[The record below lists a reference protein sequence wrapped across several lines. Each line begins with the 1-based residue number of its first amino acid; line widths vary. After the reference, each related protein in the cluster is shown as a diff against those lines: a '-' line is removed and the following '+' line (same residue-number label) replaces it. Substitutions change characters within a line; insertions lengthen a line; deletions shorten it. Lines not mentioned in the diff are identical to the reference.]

1 MTLDQI
7 IQIAVGVGT
16 IAVAILA
23 IWGDQI
29 RHRLGLGPR
38 LTLLLDD
45 PLGELIDISEGTG
58 IRTPARYYHL
68 RVRNS
73 HGWSQATNVRV
84 VITGLAKPAADGS
97 MVPQPLSGPLQLM
110 WRFSSYHPSYSIV
123 GPDDICDLGF
133 LKRGQNFVL
142 TPYVFPNN
150 FAGSLGGNQR
160 MQVVSRQL
168 PTTPS
173 HRSSALRSRGM
184 VSGLMTPL
192 KWRSTW
198 LSNKLRLQPLSKMA
212 KIDERAAQHRLQA
225 DSGFAARESGAF
237 C

>member
-23 IWGDQI
+23 IWGDQV
-29 RHRLGLGPR
+29 RHRLGLGLR

-97 MVPQPLSGPLQLM
+97 MVTQPLSGPLQLM

-150 FAGSLGGNQR
+150 FAGSLDGNQR
-160 MQVVSRQL
+160 MQVVLKAIADNAESPFICIEVSWDGQWADDTL
-168 PTTPS
+168 EMAKHLVVKQVEAPTT
-173 HRSSALRSRGM
+173 LENG
-184 VSGLMTPL
+184 
-192 KWRSTW
+192 K
-198 LSNKLRLQPLSKMA
+198 N
-212 KIDERAAQHRLQA
+212 
-225 DSGFAARESGAF
+225 
-237 C
+237 

>member
-1 MTLDQI
+1 MGGTMTLDQI

-23 IWGDQI
+23 IWGDQV
-29 RHRLGLGPR
+29 RHRLGLGLR

-97 MVPQPLSGPLQLM
+97 MVTQPLSGPLQLM

-123 GPDDICDLGF
+123 GPDD
-133 LKRGQNFVL
+133 
-142 TPYVFPNN
+142 
-150 FAGSLGGNQR
+150 GNQR
-160 MQVVSRQL
+160 MQVVLKAIADNAESPFICIEVSWDGQWADDTL
-168 PTTPS
+168 EMAKHLVVKQVEAPTT
-173 HRSSALRSRGM
+173 LENG
-184 VSGLMTPL
+184 
-192 KWRSTW
+192 K
-198 LSNKLRLQPLSKMA
+198 N
-212 KIDERAAQHRLQA
+212 
-225 DSGFAARESGAF
+225 
-237 C
+237 